1 MLYKNVQGLRALA
14 ASLVVIPHFG
24 SLMYVPG
31 AIATFGVSGVDI
43 FFVIS
48 GFIMCQVAARPGT
61 GALHFLVRRWW
72 RIFPLYWVVLA
83 FSVLMSVYGIRWAP
97 WLSCQEPVLD
107 YVLLTTTDNCH
118 LPQAWTLVF
127 ELYFYASVAF
137 VLLVSLPERFYR
149 TLAIWIAAQI
159 ALVVVTG
166 PNGGSPVNAQS
177 LEFALGCA
185 VAWLNARNLIRY
197 ELGAWIVGLLLFG
210 AGEYWFVQIA
220 TIAPV
225 SRLLTFGAGA
235 AFCLYAYVGWE
246 RRGVIVFPKPIVRL
260 GDASYSLYL
269 WHIPLF
275 AMTKSFGIGRV
286 PSLVLI
292 VVVAFASYH
301 LIEAPLLRRD
311 PLRILSHVKSSA
323 TRPARLAWERLRHM
337 AFGRLELLRRVWPS
351 LVPFKDSATG
361 RL

>member
-31 AIATFGVSGVDI
+31 AIATLGATGVDI

-48 GFIMCQVAARPGT
+48 GFIMCQVAARPRT
-61 GALHFLVRRWW
+61 SALHFLVRRWW
-72 RIFPLYWVVLA
+72 RIFLLYWVVLA
-83 FSVLMSVYGIRWAP
+83 FSVLMSAYGITWAP
-97 WLSCQEPVLD
+97 WLSCREPMLD
-107 YVLLTTTDNCH
+107 YVLLTTTVNCH

-137 VLLVSLPERFYR
+137 VLLVSPPERFYQ
-149 TLAIWIAAQI
+149 TLAIWIAAQTV
-159 ALVVVTG
+159 LVVVTG

-177 LEFALGCA
+177 LEFALGCG

-197 ELGAWIVGLLLFG
+197 ELSAWIIGLLLFG
-210 AGEYWFVQIA
+210 GGEYWFMQIA
-220 TIAPV
+220 TITPV
-225 SRLLTFGAGA
+225 SRLLTVGAGA
-235 AFCLYAYVGWE
+235 ALCLCAYVGWE
-246 RRGVIVFPKPIVRL
+246 RRGIIVFPKPIVQL

-275 AMTKSFGIGRV
+275 AVAKAVGIGRV
-286 PSLVLI
+286 PALVLVI
-292 VVVAFASYH
+292 VVAFASYH

-311 PLRILSHVKSSA
+311 PLRMLARVTSSA
-323 TRPARLAWERLRHM
+323 SRPARAAWERLNQVARDWS
-337 AFGRLELLRRVWPS
+337 EPLRRVWLS
-351 LVPFKDSATG
+351 LVPFKGSATG
-361 RL
+361 SF

>member
-1 MLYKNVQGLRALA
+1 M
-14 ASLVVIPHFG
+14 
-24 SLMYVPG
+24 
-31 AIATFGVSGVDI
+31 
-43 FFVIS
+43 
-48 GFIMCQVAARPGT
+48 
-61 GALHFLVRRWW
+61 
-72 RIFPLYWVVLA
+72 
-83 FSVLMSVYGIRWAP
+83 
-97 WLSCQEPVLD
+97 
-107 YVLLTTTDNCH
+107 
-118 LPQAWTLVF
+118 
-127 ELYFYASVAF
+127 
-137 VLLVSLPERFYR
+137 
-149 TLAIWIAAQI
+149 
-159 ALVVVTG
+159 TG

-177 LEFALGCA
+177 LEFALGCG

-197 ELGAWIVGLLLFG
+197 ELSAWIIGLLLFG

-275 AMTKSFGIGRV
+275 AMAKSFHIGRF

-311 PLRILSHVKSSA
+311 PLRMRSPKSNQAQAVRLGLPGSGSLGSASAAWSLAPCLAVAGSVQGLRDRGLSNWK
-323 TRPARLAWERLRHM
+323 
-337 AFGRLELLRRVWPS
+337 
-351 LVPFKDSATG
+351 LVV
-361 RL
+361 